1 MDKLDPD
8 GAIRTRAFMIDIDPT
23 DEEVYEHMEKI
34 VDDMEIA
41 DGLTLS
47 SQKRKDVIALLKAG
61 KSKQTANFRK
71 LQRGLNMAAGAGA
84 AGVSISGEELAKMIA
99 LYA

>member
-1 MDKLDPD
+1 
-8 GAIRTRAFMIDIDPT
+8 
-23 DEEVYEHMEKI
+23 
-34 VDDMEIA
+34 MEIA

-47 SQKRKDVIALLKAG
+47 SSKRKEVIALLKAG

-71 LQRGLNMAAGAGA
+71 LQRGLNMAAGASA
-84 AGVSISGEELAKMIA
+84 AGVNIDSAALAEMIS